1 MLSMHSMLSMYKA
14 GGSVLCRTQAYMFS
28 CVYSNVG
35 MQYALC
41 MTQFSDAAVGVV
53 QSMYSIDLCVKLC
66 IMLGE
71 PVMYACIMQ
80 FICFYVF
87 RMYSRSSYVVM
98 SIKKTHSSVPQIKLS
113 STSDI
118 LNDVKQGELVIMTVY
133 ETRYS

>member
-1 MLSMHSMLSMYKA
+1 MPYV
-14 GGSVLCRTQAYMFS
+14 GVYVLCV
-28 CVYSNVG
+28 CINVG

-41 MTQFSDAAVGVV
+41 MTQFAVGVD

-98 SIKKTHSSVPQIKLS
+98 SRRKKPFQRSVDQTQLYFRHTK
-113 STSDI
+113 
-118 LNDVKQGELVIMTVY
+118 
-133 ETRYS
+133 